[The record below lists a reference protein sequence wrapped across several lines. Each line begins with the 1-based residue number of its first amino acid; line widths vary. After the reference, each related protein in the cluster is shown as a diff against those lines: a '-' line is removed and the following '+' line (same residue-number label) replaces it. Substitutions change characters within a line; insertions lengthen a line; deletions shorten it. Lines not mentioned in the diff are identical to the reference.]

1 MTLPAPPD
9 RAAVLAMLAGYG
21 DRRPAD
27 VGEELGSLELTW
39 LVAQAEQRYAVLL
52 DLTDEAFAGMTTVT
66 GAVDVLRAAIA
77 AQHSAQHSAPGS
89 ALPRDVEARH
99 G

>member
-1 MTLPAPPD
+1 MTALPLPERD
-9 RAAVLAMLAGYG
+9 DVVDMLAGYG
-21 DRRPAD
+21 ERLPAE

-66 GAVDVLRAAIA
+66 GAVDVLRGAIA
-77 AQHSAQHSAPGS
+77 VQRG
-89 ALPRDVEARH
+89 LPQDVEAGH

>member
-1 MTLPAPPD
+1 MSLPDLPD
-9 RAAVLAMLAGYG
+9 RDDVLVMLASYG

-27 VGEELGSLELTW
+27 VNEELGSLELTW

-52 DLTDEAFAGMTTVT
+52 DLSDEVFARMATVT
-66 GAVDVLRAAIA
+66 GAVDVLRTVIA
-77 AQHSAQHSAPGS
+77 EQSAGD
-89 ALPRDVEARH
+89 RDVASNVEAGH

>member
-1 MTLPAPPD
+1 MTLPD
-9 RAAVLAMLAGYG
+9 RDDVVAMLAGYG

-39 LVAQAEQRYAVLL
+39 LVAQAERRYSVLL
-52 DLTDEAFAGMTTVT
+52 DLTDEAFTAMATVT
-66 GAVDVLRAAIA
+66 GAVSVLRDAIA
-77 AQHSAQHSAPGS
+77 EQAG
-89 ALPRDVEARH
+89 H

>member
-1 MTLPAPPD
+1 
-9 RAAVLAMLAGYG
+9 
-21 DRRPAD
+21 
-27 VGEELGSLELTW
+27 
-39 LVAQAEQRYAVLL
+39 VLL

-77 AQHSAQHSAPGS
+77 AQHSAQRPAPGS